1 MVVLSASTVRIASRW
16 YLLSS
21 PMDFQSARISI
32 FSYSTNM
39 LFFVFLIRSS
49 DIQWRIHTSL
59 RIRPTLGVTDWDMG
73 RDTYDMDT
81 FLSGDDVSISL

>member
-1 MVVLSASTVRIASRW
+1 MADT
-16 YLLSS
+16 
-21 PMDFQSARISI
+21 
-32 FSYSTNM
+32 
-39 LFFVFLIRSS
+39 
-49 DIQWRIHTSL
+49 HTSL